1 MVTVSQGGG
10 VTVSATLA
18 VNEETD
24 RRRRAGL
31 RTVPL
36 GFGEAGLPVH
46 PLLTRALTDAAPQ
59 AGYGPVRGIDE
70 LRVAAAG
77 YWSRRGLSTDADQVI
92 AGPGSKALL
101 YALLHTVRGALALPL
116 PSWVSYAAQ
125 AALLGLPTRPIPGFG
140 APDPDLLDAAA
151 RRGEIGAVLVTLP
164 DNPTG
169 TLATSEVI
177 RAVAEVAR
185 RHDLLII
192 SDEIYRDLLHDPAM
206 SFTSPADIAP
216 ERTVITTGLSKN
228 LALGGWRLGVAR
240 FPVAA
245 RELQDRVAMIA
256 SEIWSAPARPVQ
268 QAAAVAFGEPEPLRE
283 RIAASARLHG
293 VVANAVADEFRATGA
308 TVPRPHG
315 GFYLYPDFRD
325 VTPTHTD
332 VELAHTL
339 LHDHG
344 IATLPGSAFGDD
356 PAALRLRIATSQ
368 LYGTTDAQ
376 RATAL
381 THPNPTELPWLA
393 AHLTELRHALN
404 AITSRSVRN
413 R

>member
-1 MVTVSQGGG
+1 M
-10 VTVSATLA
+10 
-18 VNEETD
+18 
-24 RRRRAGL
+24 
-31 RTVPL
+31 PL

-46 PLLTRALTDAAPQ
+46 PLLTRAVAEAAPQ

-70 LRVAAAG
+70 LRIAAAG
-77 YWSRRGLSTDADQVI
+77 YWSRRGLPTDADQVI

-101 YALLHTVRGALALPL
+101 YALLHTVRGALALPR

-125 AALLGLPTRPIPGFG
+125 ASLLGLPTRPIPGFG
-140 APDPDLLDAAA
+140 APDPELLDAAA
-151 RRGEIGAVLVTLP
+151 RSGEIGAVLLTLP

-169 TLATSEVI
+169 TLAAPEII

-185 RHDLLII
+185 RHDLLIV

-206 SFTSPADIAP
+206 PFTSPADIAP

-245 RELQDRVAMIA
+245 REHQDRVAMIA
-256 SEIWSAPARPVQ
+256 GEIWSAPARPVQ
-268 QAAAVAFGEPEPLRE
+268 QAAAVAFGEPAPLRE
-283 RIAASARLHG
+283 RIAASARLHA
-293 VVANAVADEFRATGA
+293 VVANAVADEFRAAGT

-315 GFYLYPDFRD
+315 GFYLYPDFRG
-325 VTPTHTD
+325 VAPMRTD

-368 LYGTTDAQ
+368 LYGATDEHREITLA
-376 RATAL
+376 
-381 THPNPTELPWLA
+381 HPNPIELPWLA
-393 AHLTELRHALN
+393 THLTELRQALS
-404 AITSRSVRN
+404 AVTHRAVVPSLLGEV
-413 R
+413 